1 MHVFVQA
8 GAEAVDESD
17 CAMIRRKMRSTM
29 SEWELGFRVERLSAT
44 HRLNGPGAS
53 LLASETQLSAYAP
66 SSRHTLML
74 GYSPSDWADIH
85 MEAGRESVGGA
96 RVSFATLRLVLKYAT
111 KPFSVR

>member
-1 MHVFVQA
+1 M
-8 GAEAVDESD
+8 DESD

-44 HRLNGPGAS
+44 HRLNGLGAS
-53 LLASETQLSAYAP
+53 LLASEIYAP
-66 SSRHTLML
+66 SSRHALML

-111 KPFSVR
+111 KPFTVR